1 MTLKSS
7 ARPLASAV
15 VYKKESVSILDTRK
29 RGIVM
34 SAEFEPKL
42 TPESETSPKPKGK
55 GCLPIGFSV
64 LFFILMLGCG
74 GYRYPIIA
82 FLTYFVCFILV
93 LPVPA
98 LSSFWERMKLTKNW
112 KIGLIV
118 LVFFLGN
125 ALASMGMDASVDV
138 SSESNAVPSSQSA
151 ALSGSLPASADS
163 ISSSST
169 AEEEN
174 IPTEYKSA
182 LRKAESYSEMMS
194 MSKQAIFDQL
204 TSEYGEQ
211 FTVEAAQYAIDNLQ
225 ADYKENAL
233 IKAQSYSED
242 MYMSKQAIFD
252 QLVSEYGEQ
261 FTEEE
266 AQYAIDNLQADY
278 KENALQKAKSYQDDM
293 AMSPAAIRDQ
303 LISPYGE
310 QFTEEEA
317 DYAIANLE

>member
-1 MTLKSS
+1 MN
-7 ARPLASAV
+7 V
-15 VYKKESVSILDTRK
+15 DFESN
-29 RGIVM
+29 
-34 SAEFEPKL
+34 L
-42 TPESETSPKPKGK
+42 TPENQSFSKPKGK
-55 GCLPIGFSV
+55 GCLPIGLSV

-74 GYRYPIIA
+74 RYRYPVVA
-82 FLTYFVCFILV
+82 FLTYFICFILV

-98 LSSFWERMKLTKNW
+98 LASFWERIKLTKNW
-112 KIGLIV
+112 RIGLIV

-125 ALASMGMDASVDV
+125 ALASMGAETSVDV
-138 SSESNAVPSSQSA
+138 SAESNTAPSSQSA
-151 ALSGSLPASADS
+151 ALSESLPSFVDSSS
-163 ISSSST
+163 ISSSSQ
-169 AEEEN
+169 EEN
-174 IPTEYKSA
+174 IPAEYKSA
-182 LRKAESYSEMMS
+182 LLKAESYSEMMN

-233 IKAQSYSED
+233 AKAQSYSET

-266 AQYAIDNLQADY
+266 AQYAVDNLQADY

-303 LISPYGE
+303 LTSPYGE

-317 DYAIANLE
+317 EYAIANLE

>member
-42 TPESETSPKPKGK
+42 TPESETSPEPKSK

-93 LPVPA
+93 LPMPA

-125 ALASMGMDASVDV
+125 ALASMGMEASVDV

-194 MSKQAIFDQL
+194 MSKQAIFNQL

-233 IKAQSYSED
+233 AKAQSYSED